1 MKSVYWLCVLMISN
15 FLFNI
20 NIGVFGR
27 FLHHSLPPHSATF
40 YSPSFSKSH
49 SLFDQKPKNEK
60 KNESR
65 ETNKT
70 NKKKKTKTK
79 NKTTVFVLTALSAY
93 DGPVNRASLSSPFS
107 LLLRGLVRVGLLEA
121 RLGEAHTKAVGAQLI
136 LMEENERLDGLG
148 DTRHLQKR
156 HLGIVAIDQRGHR

>member
-1 MKSVYWLCVLMISN
+1 MQKGAQPTKRAHQKEDLQNVAFPLSVPFLPTRTGEMKSVYWLCVLMISN

-70 NKKKKTKTK
+70 NKKKTKTK
-79 NKTTVFVLTALSAY
+79 NKTTVFALTALSAY
-93 DGPVNRASLSSPFS
+93 DGPVNRAPLLSFLSTAAGPGA
-107 LLLRGLVRVGLLEA
+107 RGA
-121 RLGEAHTKAVGAQLI
+121 P
-136 LMEENERLDGLG
+136 
-148 DTRHLQKR
+148 
-156 HLGIVAIDQRGHR
+156 